1 MVTRASDNYYA
12 KIVTQIDDSR
22 DTAEYTLKINKN
34 MDPRNQEWIEV
45 FKTCDA
51 LAMAHAIDKLSIA
64 LIQTNKSVLID
75 YWYDE
80 GWDAA
85 CKHMRFEMKDKE
97 NEV

>member
-45 FKTCDA
+45 FKTYD
-51 LAMAHAIDKLSIA
+51 AMALSNTVDLLSTA
-64 LIQTNKSVLID
+64 LIKISKGVLAD
-75 YWYDE
+75 HWYDE

-85 CKHMRFEMKDKE
+85 CKHMRFVTKSEMEDE
-97 NEV
+97 